1 MSGGSRARALLDDAL
16 LYLRSCENL
25 TAPAIENVTGDD
37 RVASIE
43 TCASIDC
50 DRLLD
55 AAPQVRVL
63 QVREVFTS
71 PMPPPL
77 TLQRPHPNIEGL
89 IAFRPVTAQAIAMLP
104 GLRFLKVHRS
114 FPQLGPAVSPAVQRA
129 LPDSLEEIWAEDL
142 DLDDLRRFPRLR
154 FLQTT
159 LPSGHAAQCR
169 TIAGL
174 TQLRWL
180 RLQSWKPLSG
190 VDALSRL
197 EHLEELDVQRFT
209 RFNFKA
215 FARCSRLRT
224 LSLGTSVDL
233 TGIEALPTLDRLSI
247 GGRRAGTLAPLKLL
261 PRLENLGLSPG
272 HPPPD
277 LEVIGELTN
286 LRSLSLYIGSA
297 ASPFTLQSVALFSKL
312 KRLEGL
318 QCLAFLED
326 RDLTPL
332 AALENLKY
340 LCLWGTFP
348 EAKVRW
354 LREQL
359 PDCKI
364 DLTTGTTPA
373 LALETKF
380 GPLSAI
386 QDEDGRWTVFQDLR
400 LILDHESNHEA
411 EDAVRAQ
418 LARSNPRLLKRVT
431 FDSEADAFC
440 VYADCDADIQGVAD
454 AIDALVKRAPN

>member
-1 MSGGSRARALLDDAL
+1 M
-16 LYLRSCENL
+16 
-25 TAPAIENVTGDD
+25 
-37 RVASIE
+37 
-43 TCASIDC
+43 
-50 DRLLD
+50 
-55 AAPQVRVL
+55 
-63 QVREVFTS
+63 
-71 PMPPPL
+71 
-77 TLQRPHPNIEGL
+77 
-89 IAFRPVTAQAIAMLP
+89 
-104 GLRFLKVHRS
+104 
-114 FPQLGPAVSPAVQRA
+114 
-129 LPDSLEEIWAEDL
+129 
-142 DLDDLRRFPRLR
+142 
-154 FLQTT
+154 QTT

-197 EHLEELDVQRFT
+197 DHLEELDVQRFT

-215 FARCSRLRT
+215 FARCSQLRT

-233 TGIEALPTLDRLSI
+233 TGIEALPTLTSLSI

-261 PRLENLGLSPG
+261 PRLANLGLSPG

-297 ASPFTLQSVALFSKL
+297 SSPFTLQSVALFSKL

-354 LREQL
+354 LRERL

-364 DLTTGTTPA
+364 DVTTGTTPA

-400 LILDHESNHEA
+400 LILDYESNHEA